1 MAIGRVACEPPIR
14 MNPES
19 ICRSHEPIWKRTVRH
34 SRSWAISTL
43 LQTAPPVTYAGS
55 PCPLD
60 INETGLRRFLILD
73 TDALEITSQRVDSPQ
88 IFFSETIVM
97 LPVEDERAFL
107 EAEIEK
113 RIRNWN
119 LPEGWEDRVRQRLSI
134 VGYAAERPA
143 VEAMARDLRKDYA
156 FFDDGPDIS
165 ELNHAVDTDRIH
177 IAQQV
182 QQWIEDLDWPEADSE
197 PTKEEIAL
205 EALRVIWEN

>member
-1 MAIGRVACEPPIR
+1 
-14 MNPES
+14 
-19 ICRSHEPIWKRTVRH
+19 
-34 SRSWAISTL
+34 
-43 LQTAPPVTYAGS
+43 
-55 PCPLD
+55 
-60 INETGLRRFLILD
+60 
-73 TDALEITSQRVDSPQ
+73 
-88 IFFSETIVM
+88 M

-134 VGYAAERPA
+134 VGYAADRPA
-143 VEAMARDLRKDYA
+143 VEAMARDLMKDYA
-156 FFDDGPDIS
+156 FYDDGPDIS